1 MFIYLKILAI
11 YNMFWLYVG
20 IIIFSSIMLV
30 ILGLLQHSKKEN
42 SSGSVLESSNFGQF
56 VGIKKTGD
64 ILENMTLTFIFLVFY
79 LSILSYRDLTAE
91 RRRNLSFSNVN
102 NIENETNNGKDNNST
117 SNDVKKD
124 DKKDTK
130 EEVKDEENKKN

>member
-1 MFIYLKILAI
+1 
-11 YNMFWLYVG
+11 
-20 IIIFSSIMLV
+20 MLV

-64 ILENMTLTFIFLVFY
+64 ILENMTLTFMFLVFY

-91 RRRNLSFSNVN
+91 RRKNLSFSYVN
-102 NIENETNNGKDNNST
+102 NNETNENNNNST
-117 SNDVKKD
+117 NDVEKVENK
-124 DKKDTK
+124 
-130 EEVKDEENKKN
+130 EENKDNQKD

>member
-1 MFIYLKILAI
+1 
-11 YNMFWLYVG
+11 MFWLYVG

-102 NIENETNNGKDNNST
+102 NIENNEENNNSSTNDNEKVDNKTTETNVENKE
-117 SNDVKKD
+117 
-124 DKKDTK
+124 DKKD
-130 EEVKDEENKKN
+130 

>member
-1 MFIYLKILAI
+1 
-11 YNMFWLYVG
+11 MFWLYVG

-64 ILENMTLTFIFLVFY
+64 ILENMTLTFMFLVFY
-79 LSILSYRDLTAE
+79 LSILSYRDLTYE
-91 RRRNLSFSNVN
+91 RRKNLSFSYVN
-102 NIENETNNGKDNNST
+102 NNETNENNNNST
-117 SNDVKKD
+117 NDVEKVENKTTETNVENKE
-124 DKKDTK
+124 DKKD
-130 EEVKDEENKKN
+130 

>member
-1 MFIYLKILAI
+1 
-11 YNMFWLYVG
+11 MFWLYVG

-64 ILENMTLTFIFLVFY
+64 ILENMTLTFMFLVFY
-79 LSILSYRDLTAE
+79 LSILSYRDLTYE
-91 RRRNLSFSNVN
+91 RRKNLSFSNIN
-102 NIENETNNGKDNNST
+102 NNETNENNNNST
-117 SNDVKKD
+117 NYVEKVEDNVEDKKET
-124 DKKDTK
+124 KDTK
-130 EEVKDEENKKN
+130 KD

>member
-1 MFIYLKILAI
+1 
-11 YNMFWLYVG
+11 
-20 IIIFSSIMLV
+20 MLV

-91 RRRNLSFSNVN
+91 RRKNLSFSNIN
-102 NIENETNNGKDNNST
+102 NIENNEENNNSSTNDNEKVDNKTTETNVENKE
-117 SNDVKKD
+117 
-124 DKKDTK
+124 DKKD
-130 EEVKDEENKKN
+130 

>member
-1 MFIYLKILAI
+1 
-11 YNMFWLYVG
+11 MFWLYIG

-64 ILENMTLTFIFLVFY
+64 ILENMTLTFIFLVFW
-79 LSILSYRDLTAE
+79 LSILSYRELTAE
-91 RRRNLSFSNVN
+91 RRQNLAISNIN
-102 NIENETNNGKDNNST
+102 NNENKEIEDNNDITTTNDNKDNSKTVENKET
-117 SNDVKKD
+117 GKN
-124 DKKDTK
+124 DKK
-130 EEVKDEENKKN
+130 EENKDNK

>member
-1 MFIYLKILAI
+1 
-11 YNMFWLYVG
+11 
-20 IIIFSSIMLV
+20 MLV

-64 ILENMTLTFIFLVFY
+64 ILENMTLTFMFLVFY

-91 RRRNLSFSNVN
+91 RRKNLSFSNIN
-102 NIENETNNGKDNNST
+102 NSENNNNEDNNDNST
-117 SNDVKKD
+117 TNKVENVENNK
-124 DKKDTK
+124 
-130 EEVKDEENKKN
+130 EENKEENKDNKRD

>member
-1 MFIYLKILAI
+1 
-11 YNMFWLYVG
+11 MFWLYVG

-91 RRRNLSFSNVN
+91 RRRNLSFSNIN
-102 NIENETNNGKDNNST
+102 NNENNEENNNSSTNDNEKVDNKTTETNVENKE
-117 SNDVKKD
+117 
-124 DKKDTK
+124 DKKD
-130 EEVKDEENKKN
+130 

>member
-1 MFIYLKILAI
+1 
-11 YNMFWLYVG
+11 MFWLYVG

-64 ILENMTLTFIFLVFY
+64 ILENMTLTFMFLVFY
-79 LSILSYRDLTAE
+79 LSILSYRDLTYE
-91 RRRNLSFSNVN
+91 RRKNLSFSYVN
-102 NIENETNNGKDNNST
+102 NNETNNEKDNNST

-124 DKKDTK
+124 DKKDTN
-130 EEVKDEENKKN
+130 EEVKTEENKKN

>member
-1 MFIYLKILAI
+1 
-11 YNMFWLYVG
+11 MFWLYVG

-91 RRRNLSFSNVN
+91 RRKNLSFSNIN
-102 NIENETNNGKDNNST
+102 NIENNEENNNSSTNDNEKVDNKTTETNVENKE
-117 SNDVKKD
+117 
-124 DKKDTK
+124 DKKD
-130 EEVKDEENKKN
+130 

>member
-1 MFIYLKILAI
+1 
-11 YNMFWLYVG
+11 MFWLYVG

-42 SSGSVLESSNFGQF
+42 SSGSVLESSNFGLF

-64 ILENMTLTFIFLVFY
+64 ILENMTLTFMFLVFY

-91 RRRNLSFSNVN
+91 RRKNLSFSNIN
-102 NIENETNNGKDNNST
+102 NSENNNNEDNNDNST
-117 SNDVKKD
+117 TNKVENVENNK
-124 DKKDTK
+124 
-130 EEVKDEENKKN
+130 EENKEENKDNKRD

>member
-1 MFIYLKILAI
+1 
-11 YNMFWLYVG
+11 MFWFYVG

-64 ILENMTLTFIFLVFY
+64 ILENMTLTFMFLVFY

-91 RRRNLSFSNVN
+91 RRKNLSFSNIN
-102 NIENETNNGKDNNST
+102 NSENNNNEDNNDNST
-117 SNDVKKD
+117 TNKVENVENNK
-124 DKKDTK
+124 
-130 EEVKDEENKKN
+130 EENKEENKDNKRD

>member
-1 MFIYLKILAI
+1 
-11 YNMFWLYVG
+11 MFWLYVG

-64 ILENMTLTFIFLVFY
+64 ILENMTLTFMFLVFY

-91 RRRNLSFSNVN
+91 RRKNLSFSNIN
-102 NIENETNNGKDNNST
+102 NSENNNNEDNNDNST
-117 SNDVKKD
+117 TNKVENVENNK
-124 DKKDTK
+124 
-130 EEVKDEENKKN
+130 EENKEENKDNKRD

>member
-1 MFIYLKILAI
+1 
-11 YNMFWLYVG
+11 MFWLYVG

-64 ILENMTLTFIFLVFY
+64 ILENMTLTFMFLVFY

-91 RRRNLSFSNVN
+91 RRKNLSFSNIHNSEN
-102 NIENETNNGKDNNST
+102 NNNEDNNDNST
-117 SNDVKKD
+117 TNKVENVENNK
-124 DKKDTK
+124 
-130 EEVKDEENKKN
+130 EENKEENKDNKKD

>member
-1 MFIYLKILAI
+1 
-11 YNMFWLYVG
+11 MFWLYVG

-64 ILENMTLTFIFLVFY
+64 ILENMTLTFMFLVFY

-91 RRRNLSFSNVN
+91 RRKNLSFSNIN
-102 NIENETNNGKDNNST
+102 NSENNNNEDNNDNST
-117 SNDVKKD
+117 TNKVENVENNK
-124 DKKDTK
+124 
-130 EEVKDEENKKN
+130 EENKEENKDNKKD

>member
-1 MFIYLKILAI
+1 
-11 YNMFWLYVG
+11 MFWLYVG

-102 NIENETNNGKDNNST
+102 NNENNEENNNSSTNDNEKVDNKTTETNVENKE
-117 SNDVKKD
+117 
-124 DKKDTK
+124 DKKD
-130 EEVKDEENKKN
+130 